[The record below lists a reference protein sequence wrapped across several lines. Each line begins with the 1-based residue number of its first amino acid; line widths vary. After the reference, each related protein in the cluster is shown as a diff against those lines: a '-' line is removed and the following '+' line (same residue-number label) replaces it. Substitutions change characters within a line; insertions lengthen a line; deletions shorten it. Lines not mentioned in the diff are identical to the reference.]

1 MFKNSNPWLQRPYIQ
16 SFGGGLLERTLIRFA
31 SWIEM
36 NGLGG
41 HKDKK
46 TLRLIRKTRRERK
59 WLLTANEAFL
69 VHSIARAQSRQPGSI
84 AEVGVF
90 EGGSARMICEAKGDV
105 TLHLF
110 DTFEGL
116 PQASKHDATA
126 HLNKANLY
134 ACSLESV
141 KQYLQQYPNVF
152 FHKGF
157 FPDSASQIPE
167 DETFSFAHFDVDLY
181 ESTLGCLE
189 YFYPK
194 MIQGGIIMSHDYSI
208 LAGVRR
214 AFSEFLDDKPETLIE
229 LPSTQCLLV
238 KK

>member
-1 MFKNSNPWLQRPYIQ
+1 M
-16 SFGGGLLERTLIRFA
+16 LERTVIRFA
-31 SWIEM
+31 SRIEM
-36 NGLGG
+36 NGLAG
-41 HKDKK
+41 HKDKE
-46 TLRLIRKTRRERK
+46 TLRLIRRTRRERK

-69 VHSIARAQSRQPGSI
+69 VHSIARAQSQQPGAI

-116 PQASKHDATA
+116 PDASEYDATA
-126 HLNKANLY
+126 HHNKTHMY

-141 KQYLQQYPNVF
+141 KQYLQPYPNVF
-152 FHKGF
+152 FYKGF
-157 FPDSASQIPE
+157 FPDSAARLPE

-181 ESTLGCLE
+181 ESTRGCLE

-194 MIQGGIIMSHDYSI
+194 MITGGIILSHDYSI
-208 LAGVRR
+208 LAGVRK
-214 AFSEFLDDKPETLIE
+214 AFDEFLDDKPESLIE
-229 LPSTQCLLV
+229 LPTTQCLVV
-238 KK
+238 KM